1 MSSGNF
7 RDRLEMAEDEWIK
20 MNGRVSAIRRCG
32 ALTLEDLAA
41 RPTSLPPASLL
52 RVNGITTVMDEQ
64 QQPREAPEYPTPQ
77 APLQLSD
84 ASTTFST
91 WRPLRVPMFRN
102 ILLAGFV
109 SDIGA
114 FMQGVGAAWLM
125 VSQGAGPLLVALT
138 QTASALPFFLVA
150 LPAGAVGDI
159 FDRRR
164 VILIAEVWMF
174 SMAAL
179 LAALTIFHLI
189 TPWLLLFLTFALAI
203 GDAFEAPPWR
213 AVLSELVPQ
222 AELMPA
228 VALNGIEFNL
238 ARAVGPALGGF
249 LIAVSGVATA
259 FTLNALSF
267 LVVIWVIARWKRPAQ
282 AQGFLREEVTGAIRA
297 AIRWTR
303 NAPEILTVLGRI
315 GVIMFFAS
323 AFWALLPVVAHALR
337 PSATFYGLLLT
348 AFGGGA
354 VLGAMALQR
363 TRTFLSNDAML
374 ALGTTIFALTLAGV
388 AAFKSVV
395 LLSFAVLLGGAAWTI
410 VMSLMS
416 TLMQNLAPGWVLA
429 RAMSVFMLVYMG
441 MWTGGSAFWGYV
453 ASREG
458 THFSLLAA
466 AIGTAASPVLILIS
480 RLPDAPIDL
489 GAWDHWP
496 KPLFA
501 CEIGLAEG
509 PVLVTVEYEIAA
521 SQAEDF
527 LAALQKLSRVRRR
540 DGAYRWGI
548 YRDTERA
555 THYVETFIVE
565 SWAEHLRQHGRIT
578 MADRAIE
585 ENVDRFDA
593 NPKVTHYIYAQSKS
607 KAPGT
612 QP

>member
-1 MSSGNF
+1 
-7 RDRLEMAEDEWIK
+7 
-20 MNGRVSAIRRCG
+20 
-32 ALTLEDLAA
+32 
-41 RPTSLPPASLL
+41 
-52 RVNGITTVMDEQ
+52 MDEQ
-64 QQPREAPEYPTPQ
+64 QPPREASEYPKVG
-77 APLQLSD
+77 APVQLSET
-84 ASTTFST
+84 STAFST

-102 ILLAGFV
+102 ILIVGFV

-125 VSQGAGPLLVALT
+125 VSKGAGPLLVALT

-159 FDRRR
+159 FDRRK
-164 VILIAEVWMF
+164 VILITEVWMF

-179 LAALTIFHLI
+179 LAVLTVFHLI
-189 TPWLLLFLTFALAI
+189 TPWSLLFVTFALSI

-213 AVLSELVPQ
+213 AVLPELVPQ
-222 AELMPA
+222 DELMPA
-228 VALNGIEFNL
+228 IALTGIEFNL

-249 LIAVSGVATA
+249 LIAVSGVASA

-267 LVVIWVIARWKRPAQ
+267 LVVIWVIARWKRPPQ
-282 AQGFLREEVTGAIRA
+282 PHGFLRESVTGAIGA
-297 AIRWTR
+297 AIRWTC
-303 NAPEILTVLGRI
+303 NAPKILTVLGRI
-315 GVIMFFAS
+315 GSIMFFAS

-337 PSATFYGLLLT
+337 TSATFYGLLLT

-363 TRTFLSNDAML
+363 ARSSFSNDAML
-374 ALGTTIFALTLAGV
+374 TLGTTIFALTLWGV
-388 AAFKSVV
+388 AAFKSVA
-395 LLSFAVLLGGAAWTI
+395 LLCLAILLGGAAWTI

-416 TLMQNLAPGWVLA
+416 TLMQNLAPDWVRA

-453 ASREG
+453 AAHEG
-458 THFSLLAA
+458 AHFSLLAA
-466 AIGTAASPVLILIS
+466 AIGTAACPLLILIS
-480 RLPDAPIDL
+480 RLPDAPVDL

-496 KPLFA
+496 KPIFDGDV
-501 CEIGLAEG
+501 GLGQG
-509 PVLVTVEYEIAA
+509 PVLVTVEYDVEAN
-521 SQAEDF
+521 QAEEF

-548 YRDTERA
+548 YRDTERP

-565 SWAEHLRQHGRIT
+565 TWGEHLRQHERVT
-578 MADRAIE
+578 VADRAIE

-593 NPKVTHYIYAQSKS
+593 KPKVTHFIYARST
-607 KAPGT
+607 T
-612 QP
+612 QQHT